1 MLNTKTTNTRIYID
15 GANLHQGTK
24 SQTDG
29 LDYAKFYKYLDD
41 KYHPDVIYI
50 FMGKI
55 EARQSLYDFLTEC
68 GYKIVFKDT
77 FRNSE
82 GEIKGNVDAEIV
94 LKTVEESYELEYS
107 CGILVSG
114 DGDFSCLIDFW
125 KRKGVKPKILAPNQ
139 NNCSYFLRR
148 HNISLTYLDNP
159 DIFAR
164 IKKDPQ

>member
-1 MLNTKTTNTRIYID
+1 MLKLKTRIYID

-24 SQTDG
+24 DNTEE
-29 LDYAKFYKYLDD
+29 LDYAKFYKYLKD
-41 KYHPDVIYI
+41 KHRPEVVYI

-55 EARQSLYDFLTEC
+55 KSHQALYDFLEEC
-68 GYKIVFKDT
+68 GYTIVFKDT
-77 FRNSE
+77 FQNKE

-94 LKTVEESYELEYS
+94 AKALEESYEQGYD

-125 KRKGVKPKILAPNQ
+125 KRKNIKAKIIAPNS

-148 HNISLTYLDNP
+148 HNISLTYLNHP
-159 DIFAR
+159 DIMAR
-164 IKKDPQ
+164 IKKDPL